1 MTKKRRE
8 SKKKKPVK
16 KTNKPKKQKKMK
28 DMNYGDINCK
38 NNDYCSTEPLKFN
51 VEKSIKDDKKI
62 NPKDI
67 FENY

>member
-1 MTKKRRE
+1 
-8 SKKKKPVK
+8 
-16 KTNKPKKQKKMK
+16 MK

-38 NNDYCSTEPLKFN
+38 NSDYCSTEPLKFN